1 MITNVFYIK
10 KVSRYMKN
18 DLDRF
23 IEAQKNT
30 YNRALQEIKNGK
42 KESHWIWYIFPQ
54 IRGLGHSERANYYAI
69 EDIEEATNY
78 LKNPILYARL
88 IEISKALLE
97 VEEKTAIEI
106 LGYVDAMK
114 VKSSMTLFHLANSEE
129 KTYIEVLN
137 KYYQGEKDEKT
148 IQLLQK
154 NYQYQQNRK
163 NII

>member
-30 YNRALQEIKNGK
+30 YNRALQEIKNGQ

-114 VKSSMTLFHLANSEE
+114 VKSSMTLFHLANPEE

-148 IQLLQK
+148 IQLLEK
-154 NYQYQQNRK
+154 II
-163 NII
+163 NIKK

>member
-30 YNRALQEIKNGK
+30 YNRALQEIKNGQ

>member
-1 MITNVFYIK
+1 
-10 KVSRYMKN
+10 MKN

-88 IEISKALLE
+88 IEIYKALLE

>member
-1 MITNVFYIK
+1 
-10 KVSRYMKN
+10 MKN

-78 LKNPILYARL
+78 LKNHILYARL

>member
-1 MITNVFYIK
+1 
-10 KVSRYMKN
+10 MKC
-18 DLDRF
+18 F
-23 IEAQKNT
+23 QFK
-30 YNRALQEIKNGK
+30 
-42 KESHWIWYIFPQ
+42 
-54 IRGLGHSERANYYAI
+54 
-69 EDIEEATNY
+69 
-78 LKNPILYARL
+78 
-88 IEISKALLE
+88 LE

-114 VKSSMTLFHLANSEE
+114 VKSSMTLFHLANPEE

-137 KYYQGEKDEKT
+137 KYYQGEKEEKT

>member
-1 MITNVFYIK
+1 
-10 KVSRYMKN
+10 MKN

-30 YNRALQEIKNGK
+30 YNRALQEIKNGQ

-148 IQLLQK
+148 IQSLQK

>member
-1 MITNVFYIK
+1 
-10 KVSRYMKN
+10 MKN

-30 YNRALQEIKNGK
+30 YNRALQEIKNGQ

-148 IQLLQK
+148 IKLLQK
-154 NYQYQQNRK
+154 NNQYQQNRK

>member
-1 MITNVFYIK
+1 
-10 KVSRYMKN
+10 MKN

-137 KYYQGEKDEKT
+137 KYDQGEKDEKT

>member
-1 MITNVFYIK
+1 
-10 KVSRYMKN
+10 MKN

-30 YNRALQEIKNGK
+30 YNRALQEIKNGQ

-114 VKSSMTLFHLANSEE
+114 VKSSMTLFHLANPEE
-129 KTYIEVLN
+129 KHI
-137 KYYQGEKDEKT
+137 
-148 IQLLQK
+148 
-154 NYQYQQNRK
+154 
-163 NII
+163 

>member
-1 MITNVFYIK
+1 
-10 KVSRYMKN
+10 MKN

-30 YNRALQEIKNGK
+30 YNRALQEIKNGQ

-137 KYYQGEKDEKT
+137 KYDQGEKDEKT

>member
-1 MITNVFYIK
+1 
-10 KVSRYMKN
+10 MKN

-30 YNRALQEIKNGK
+30 YNRALQEIKNGQ

-78 LKNPILYARL
+78 LKNPILYSRL

>member
-1 MITNVFYIK
+1 
-10 KVSRYMKN
+10 MKN

-30 YNRALQEIKNGK
+30 YNRALQEIKNGQ

-54 IRGLGHSERANYYAI
+54 IRGLGHSEIANYYAI

>member
-1 MITNVFYIK
+1 
-10 KVSRYMKN
+10 MKN

-30 YNRALQEIKNGK
+30 YNRALQEIKNGQ
-42 KESHWIWYIFPQ
+42 KESHWIWYICPQ

-78 LKNPILYARL
+78 LKNPIIYARL
-88 IEISKALLE
+88 IDISKALLE

>member
-1 MITNVFYIK
+1 
-10 KVSRYMKN
+10 MKN

-30 YNRALQEIKNGK
+30 YNRALQEIKNGQ

-88 IEISKALLE
+88 IEISTALLE

>member
-1 MITNVFYIK
+1 
-10 KVSRYMKN
+10 MKN

-30 YNRALQEIKNGK
+30 YNRALQEIKNGQ

-78 LKNPILYARL
+78 LKHPILYARL

>member
-1 MITNVFYIK
+1 
-10 KVSRYMKN
+10 MKN

>member
-137 KYYQGEKDEKT
+137 KYDQGEKDEKT

>member
-1 MITNVFYIK
+1 
-10 KVSRYMKN
+10 MKN

-42 KESHWIWYIFPQ
+42 KEGHWIWYIFPQ

-78 LKNPILYARL
+78 LKNPILYTRL

-97 VEEKTAIEI
+97 VEGKTAIEI

-114 VKSSMTLFHLANSEE
+114 VKSSMTLFHFANPEE

-154 NYQYQQNRK
+154 NYQYQKR
-163 NII
+163 

>member
-1 MITNVFYIK
+1 
-10 KVSRYMKN
+10 MKN

-30 YNRALQEIKNGK
+30 YNRALQEIKNGQ

-54 IRGLGHSERANYYAI
+54 IRDLGHSERANYYAI

>member
-1 MITNVFYIK
+1 
-10 KVSRYMKN
+10 MKN

-30 YNRALQEIKNGK
+30 YNRALQEIKNGQ

-154 NYQYQQNRK
+154 NYQYKQNRK

>member
-1 MITNVFYIK
+1 
-10 KVSRYMKN
+10 MKN

-30 YNRALQEIKNGK
+30 YNRALQEIKNGQ

-54 IRGLGHSERANYYAI
+54 IRGLSHSERANYYAI

-114 VKSSMTLFHLANSEE
+114 VKSSMTLFHLANPEE

>member
-1 MITNVFYIK
+1 
-10 KVSRYMKN
+10 MKN

-30 YNRALQEIKNGK
+30 YNRALQEIKNGQ